1 MTYLVR
7 IDYSRPDM
15 ASVYLTEGPAVE
27 GGPWMLRHGGTRDR
41 ALALRMSKEDAEKA
55 ADLVTKHYQ
64 AHPTS
69 SFGYWSVVE
78 PAFGEG

>member
-7 IDYSRPDM
+7 IDYSCPEM
-15 ASVYLTEGPAVE
+15 GPVYLTGGPDVE
-27 GGPWMLRHGGTRDR
+27 GWLGIYGGTPDR

-55 ADLVTKHYQ
+55 ADLVTEHYQ

-69 SFGYWSVVE
+69 SFGYWPVVE